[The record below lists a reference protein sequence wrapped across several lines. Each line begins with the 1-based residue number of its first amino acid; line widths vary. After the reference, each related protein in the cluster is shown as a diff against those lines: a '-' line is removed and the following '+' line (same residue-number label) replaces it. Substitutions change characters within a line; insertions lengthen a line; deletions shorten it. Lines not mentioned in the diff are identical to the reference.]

1 MKFAADVALPS
12 ISLLSPYLANHIAA
26 GEVVERPA
34 SVVKELLENSF
45 DAQATEIEIDIE
57 QGGTHLIRI
66 RDNGIGIRQAELT
79 LAVSRHATSKIHEVD
94 DLMAIHTLG
103 FRGEALASIA
113 AVSRFSMTS
122 RFCQADMA
130 YSIHVN
136 DGQVQ
141 TLPTPA
147 AHPIGTT
154 IEIRDLFFNTPARR
168 RFLRT
173 EKTEFMHINETVKRL
188 ALSRYEVSVQ
198 LRHNR
203 QVVYQLRAA
212 QTEILQKQRI
222 AVLCGEEFIQSA
234 LKVEAHTLVGS
245 LSGWISHPTLSRSQ
259 SDMQYFYVNGRIV
272 RDKLLNNAL
281 KQAYQD
287 VLYHDRQPIYVLF
300 LQIDPQ
306 YVDVNVHPTKQEIR
320 FSESQVIHSFIVKTL
335 QAALAN
341 TRPQIANKATVENTP
356 IVRSNLA
363 RVAESPQP
371 YQASLVNQAVKTAF
385 NATSVTDSATHN
397 RFATAFKSPRP
408 RESTVSTSLA
418 TESTAQT
425 ERAFQ
430 TPFSPPITENE
441 TLDAPPLGYA
451 VAQVQ
456 GIYIVSVNQHG
467 VVLVDMHA
475 AHERILYEQL
485 KQNYQS
491 QKIANQTQHLLLPVQ
506 LKVTAQEIELLENH
520 TQHLS
525 QLGFRLEKIAH
536 DILMLHS
543 VPVLLKGLHNY
554 AQLVHDLLA
563 DLSVWGESQLVQTHI
578 DKLLATMACHGA
590 VRAHRNL
597 TISEMNTLLR
607 EMEQVERTDQCNHGR
622 PTWVQLDMKTL
633 DAFFMRGK

>member
-1 MKFAADVALPS
+1 MQKNTDVTLPS
-12 ISLLSPYLANHIAA
+12 INLLSPYLANHIAA

-113 AVSRFSMTS
+113 AVARFGMTS

-141 TLPTPA
+141 TMPTPA

-154 IEIRDLFFNTPARR
+154 IEVRDLFFNTPARR

-212 QTEILQKQRI
+212 NTENLQKQRI
-222 AVLCGEEFIQSA
+222 AALCGEEFIQSA
-234 LKVEAHTLVGS
+234 LKIEAHTLVGQ
-245 LSGWISHPTLSRSQ
+245 LKGWISHPTLSRSQ

-300 LQIDPQ
+300 LQIDPH

-341 TRPQIANKATVENTP
+341 TRPQAVTQSVNKNASESITLEHTP
-356 IVRSNLA
+356 A
-363 RVAESPQP
+363 PRVAENPQP
-371 YQASLVNQAVKTAF
+371 YQTSLVNQSIKPLF
-385 NATSVTDSATHN
+385 PSAP
-397 RFATAFKSPRP
+397 A
-408 RESTVSTSLA
+408 RESAKYKPSFNPSFDEYTA
-418 TESTAQT
+418 ESSISAGYS
-425 ERAFQ
+425 Q
-430 TPFSPPITENE
+430 TPFSPTTLSPDNDKVE
-441 TLDAPPLGYA
+441 TFAPPPLGYA

-456 GIYIVSVNQHG
+456 GIYIVALNQHG

-475 AHERILYEQL
+475 AHERILYERL
-485 KQNYQS
+485 KQNYQT
-491 QKIANQTQHLLLPVQ
+491 QAIARKTQHLLLPVHFQ
-506 LKVTAQEIELLENH
+506 VTEHEVEIFELCA
-520 TQHLS
+520 S
-525 QLGFRLEKIAH
+525 QLNDLGFKLEKQA
-536 DILMLHS
+536 DNALQLHA
-543 VPVLLKGLHNY
+543 VPVLLKELQNY
-554 AQLVHDLLA
+554 EQLIHDILA
-563 DLSVWGESQLVQTHI
+563 DLTMWGETTLIQTQI

-590 VRAHRNL
+590 VRAHRSL
-597 TISEMNTLLR
+597 TLEEMNTLLR

-622 PTWVQLDMKTL
+622 PTWIQLDMKTL